1 MYSLDLLDVEAYEE
15 VDGDLAHAPARVD
28 ADQLEGLPLDGVLAR
43 AVNQTSRFTVFN
55 F

>member
-43 AVNQTSRFTVFN
+43 AVNQTPRFTVPN